1 MNTIPTTTED
11 KVKARIHTRMR
22 EWKEWCGHEAAR
34 MEDSLRPLMD
44 QPASGLSWEEALSFS
59 RLAFL
64 RKVSQDYFLD
74 SSEVW
79 KQATNLF
86 MNWMSTHH
94 PEEWVEVSEWRD
106 PDRPLKSPI
115 PQTFTLWEDLHLVLL
130 GLEHLNE
137 Q

>member
-1 MNTIPTTTED
+1 MNTVPTTTED
-11 KVKARIHTRMR
+11 KVKAQIHIRMR
-22 EWKEWCGHEAAR
+22 EWREWCEQEKAR
-34 MEDSLRPLMD
+34 MEEVLVPLMD
-44 QPASGLSWEEALSFS
+44 QPASDLSWEQALSFS

-64 RKVSQDYFLD
+64 RKVSEHSFPDNP
-74 SSEVW
+74 EVCM
-79 KQATNLF
+79 QATNLF
-86 MNWMSTHH
+86 MSWIRAHH

-115 PQTFTLWEDLHLVLL
+115 PQTFTLWEDLHLVLF